1 MSVREA
7 AMGVQL
13 DLRDRDGDRISTAPL
28 DEVRIDPPLGSAA
41 RKLMFPDGTVFE
53 TEAHAEVE
61 SLTGDTRGSI
71 LHRYERFSPGLIGV
85 VLGCLA
91 AVWVVYRYGL
101 DILVAAAIAATPAVV
116 IEQIDAGTMQTIDYT
131 LAKPS
136 ELSDADRAKVQRIY
150 ERLIRT
156 LPTQVQEE
164 RTFALEFRN
173 LPGMGP
179 NAFALPGGTMVMT
192 DAFVQDFGSPDIIAG
207 VLGHEIGHVVHDH
220 GLTRL
225 YRSLALF
232 VLITLLAGDVGPVLE
247 DVILEGNVLL
257 SLSFDRDQERE
268 ADEFGLTLSNA
279 ARFDPLGLKQFFQ
292 ALSEEYGAEPPQWM
306 STHPSHASRVE
317 AIERFVEGL

>member
-1 MSVREA
+1 
-7 AMGVQL
+7 MGVQL
-13 DLRDRDGDRISTAPL
+13 ELRDGDGDRISVAPL
-28 DEVRIDPPLGSAA
+28 DEMRIDPPLGSAA
-41 RKLMFPDGTVFE
+41 RKLKFPDGTVFE
-53 TEAHAEVE
+53 TQDHDAVEV
-61 SLTGDTRGSI
+61 LTGDTKGSI

-131 LAKPS
+131 MAEPS
-136 ELSDADRAKVQRIY
+136 QLSDADRAKVEKIYQR
-150 ERLIRT
+150 LVRT
-156 LPTQVQEE
+156 LPVQVQEE
-164 RTFALEFRN
+164 RAFTLLFRD

-192 DAFVQDFGSPDIIAG
+192 DAFVEDFGSPDIIAG
-207 VLGHEIGHVVHDH
+207 VLGHEIGHVVEDH

-247 DVILEGNVLL
+247 DIILEGNVLL

-268 ADEFGLTLSNA
+268 ADEFGMTLAHA
-279 ARFDPLGLKQFFQ
+279 ARYDPRGLKRFFEGLQ
-292 ALSEEYGAEPPQWM
+292 EEYGAAEPPQWM
-306 STHPSHASRVE
+306 STHPSHANRIE
-317 AIERFVEGL
+317 AIEKFVEGL